1 MSVSTFNIFSVD
13 TLTELASFE
22 ALLSPKNSSDSFFL
36 RVFALN
42 ARMAIEK
49 LIVNLPLDW
58 QGDILIMG
66 DPTARKYFVFSKF
79 VCESLEQC

>member
-1 MSVSTFNIFSVD
+1 MSVSPFSILVMD
-13 TLTELASFE
+13 KLNELASFE
-22 ALLSPKNSSDSFFL
+22 ALLSPRDGSEGFFL

-58 QGDILIMG
+58 QGDIRLLG
-66 DPTARKYFVFSKF
+66 EPTARRYLVFPRF
-79 VCESLEQC
+79 VCESLEQY